1 MENEFEK
8 IWERIKK
15 ETNLKSLQGLANIIK
30 ISQPAVSEM
39 KSKGKF
45 PPGWAYLVGKEFGL
59 LTEWIMT
66 GEGPKTLEDLKGD
79 LAFYEELEEWARE
92 TGRSENTQWLKNQ
105 IESFFPMF
113 SEWKKRKAEGGITQ
127 SESPASKVA

>member
-1 MENEFEK
+1 MENNFESV
-8 IWERIKK
+8 WGRIRK
-15 ETNLKSLQGLANIIK
+15 ETGMKSLQALADMLNK
-30 ISQPAVSEM
+30 TQPAI
-39 KSKGKF
+39 SKAKAKGNF

-66 GEGPKTLEDLKGD
+66 GVGPKTLEELKGD
-79 LAFYEELEEWARE
+79 MAFYEELEEWAKE

-113 SEWKKRKAEGGITQ
+113 SEWKKRKAEGGIAQ
-127 SESPASKVA
+127 PESPSSKVA